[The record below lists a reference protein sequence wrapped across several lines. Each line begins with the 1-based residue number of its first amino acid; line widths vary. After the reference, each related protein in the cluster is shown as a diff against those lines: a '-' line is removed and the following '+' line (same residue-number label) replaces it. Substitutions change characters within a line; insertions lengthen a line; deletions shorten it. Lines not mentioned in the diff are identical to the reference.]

1 MTLNEYQERASKTAM
16 YPRVAEGLPVYTAL
30 GLTEEAGEFAG
41 KVKRALR
48 GEVFNHDGA
57 VKELGDVLWYLAMA
71 ARDLGVTLD
80 EVAEVNL
87 AKLAKRAEDGKI
99 RGTGDDR

>member
-1 MTLNEYQERASKTAM
+1 MTLNEYQERADKTAL
-16 YPRVAEGLPVYTAL
+16 YPRDGQGLPVYTAL
-30 GLTEEAGEFAG
+30 GLAEEAGEFVG
-41 KVKRALR
+41 KVKRGLR
-48 GEVFNHDGA
+48 GDGFSHEGA

-87 AKLAKRAEDGKI
+87 AKLAKRAEDAKI
-99 RGTGDDR
+99 RGTGDER